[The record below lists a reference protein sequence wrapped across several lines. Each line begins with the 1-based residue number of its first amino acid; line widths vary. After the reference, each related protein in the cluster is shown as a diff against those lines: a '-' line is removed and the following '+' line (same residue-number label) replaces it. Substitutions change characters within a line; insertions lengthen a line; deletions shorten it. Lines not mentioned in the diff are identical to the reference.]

1 MPAPPEF
8 IYLDVG
14 NVLVSFDHGQGLR
27 QIAAASGVAMPAVER
42 FFSEREL
49 QQRLEAGLVSW
60 SDAHTEFCRTTE
72 SAVSLDR
79 FSLAAGDI
87 FDLRVEMLPVLAAL
101 QRRRLPVG
109 LLSNSCEP
117 HWRFICSSGYALLP
131 KAFPIVVLSHEIALA
146 KPHPAIYA
154 EAADAAGVSPEKI
167 FFCDDLE
174 PNVAA
179 AREAG
184 WDAEIFTTADR
195 LIADL
200 TGRGLRLGL

>member
-14 NVLVSFDHGQGLR
+14 NVLVSFNHGQGLR
-27 QIAAASGVAMPAVER
+27 QIAAASGVAVPAVEQ

-49 QQRLEAGLVSW
+49 QQRLEAGVVSW
-60 SDAHTEFCRTTE
+60 RDAHTEFCRTTG
-72 SAVSLDR
+72 SAVSLDQ

-87 FDLRVEMLPVLAAL
+87 FGLRAEMLPVLAAL

-117 HWRFICSSGYALLP
+117 HWQFICGSGYALLP
-131 KAFPIVVLSHEIALA
+131 EAFPIVVLSHEIALA
-146 KPHPAIYA
+146 KPDPAIYA
-154 EAADAAGVSPEKI
+154 HAVKVAGVSPEKI
-167 FFCDDLE
+167 FFCDDLA

-200 TGRGLRLGL
+200 TSRGLQLGL